1 MKRTVGRP
9 SKLTADTKEKLTTA
23 LVAGCSIRDSCIYA
37 GISERIYHTWA
48 EKALTDLEQNKT
60 TEHTQFLQ
68 DVTRAQGL
76 AKPRLEI
83 LLSKAAER
91 DPRITLEILAR
102 RYPNEW
108 SRKDNISFRDRTGEP
123 DDIVSKLP
131 DDELVER
138 AKKIIADLGTSA

>member
-1 MKRTVGRP
+1 MTR
-9 SKLTADTKEKLTTA
+9 
-23 LVAGCSIRDSCIYA
+23 
-37 GISERIYHTWA
+37 
-48 EKALTDLEQNKT
+48 
-60 TEHTQFLQ
+60 LQ